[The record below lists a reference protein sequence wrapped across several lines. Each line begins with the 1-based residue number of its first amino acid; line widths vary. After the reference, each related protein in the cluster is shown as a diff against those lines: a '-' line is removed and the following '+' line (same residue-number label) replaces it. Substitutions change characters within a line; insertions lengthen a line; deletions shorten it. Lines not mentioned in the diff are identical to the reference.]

1 MSKKKKRRINF
12 DKMDYNNYYTQQA
25 KENIPIFRGST
36 YQRGHGFGD
45 VFKKLFRWIVPIVKA
60 NAKPIVKRVGRAAVK
75 TAVNIASDALDGQDI
90 KESAKKRIIETINKK
105 SEQTG
110 DGILE
115 KTVYKRKRKRKKKYL
130 LKKKKRKLDIFDN

>member
-1 MSKKKKRRINF
+1 MLKWITIIITRNKQKKIF
-12 DKMDYNNYYTQQA
+12 LYLGVVPT
-25 KENIPIFRGST
+25 KEVMVLEMFW
-36 YQRGHGFGD
+36 
-45 VFKKLFRWIVPIVKA
+45 KKLFRWIVSIVKA